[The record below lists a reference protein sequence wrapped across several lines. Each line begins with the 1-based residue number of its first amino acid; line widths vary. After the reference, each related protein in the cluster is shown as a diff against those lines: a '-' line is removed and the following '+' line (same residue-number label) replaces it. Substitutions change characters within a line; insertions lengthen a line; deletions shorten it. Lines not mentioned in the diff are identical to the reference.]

1 VLVVLLFVFWYCH
14 KRGRE
19 VRLEKERQ
27 FTEEEVQKL
36 DVEFRA
42 ENPGERPATTAKEGA
57 SIEDVKA
64 GMKEIKD
71 TRQAAEVS
79 EHPVEIEKP
88 VAAPAAGTTTA
99 P

>member
-1 VLVVLLFVFWYCH
+1 
-14 KRGRE
+14 

-27 FTEEEVQKL
+27 LTEEEVQKL

-42 ENPGERPATTAKEGA
+42 DNPGERPTTTAKEGA

-64 GMKEIKD
+64 GMREVENA
-71 TRQAAEVS
+71 RQAAEVS
-79 EHPVEIEKP
+79 EHPVEIEEP
-88 VAAPAAGTTTA
+88 GAAPTTGTSTE